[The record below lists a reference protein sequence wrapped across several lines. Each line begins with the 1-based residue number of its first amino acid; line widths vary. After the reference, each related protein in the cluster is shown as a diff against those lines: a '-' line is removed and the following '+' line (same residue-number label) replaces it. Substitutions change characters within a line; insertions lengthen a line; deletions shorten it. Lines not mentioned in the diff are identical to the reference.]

1 MSRGTRTDWHTR
13 SGSTAVVMG
22 AICLILAI
30 GSAAAAPVSTQ
41 QVRNATTGRMQE
53 AIASQV
59 IVQFAPSAGVRTAA
73 GVHSAMGAT
82 PLRSIESIGLDLV
95 ACPKGMSVEQTIKAY
110 QGVPGV
116 LSASPN
122 FIARAFGQ
130 RTRTMG
136 TARASG
142 TTVSAEGDVSTA
154 ATPNDPRWS
163 SLYGMRK
170 ISAPDAW
177 NSTTGSSSVVVA
189 IVDSGVELTHPDLA
203 GNMWRNTGEIA
214 GNGRDDDG
222 NGYVDD
228 VYGYDF
234 ADGDGDPD
242 VEDDNGDGESH
253 GTHCAGTVGAVGN
266 NGVGVVGVCWDVS
279 IMAVRVLDSDGS
291 GSYYDVAEGI
301 VYAARNGAHV
311 ISMSLG
317 GGYDASLQSAIN
329 QAYSAGA
336 VICAAMGNEYAHI
349 TTDQSTWVSPV
360 CNDGVL
366 GVDNK
371 VIGVAAVDEDDEKA
385 PFSNYSAAYSFCDVS
400 APGVD
405 IWSCVWTR
413 EGSYD
418 SYSGT
423 SMATPHVAGLAA
435 LLKAAFPADTNTA
448 IMARIISQAENIDA
462 LNPSYAGRLGSGR
475 ISAHR
480 SLQPGSAGPAR
491 YVEHTIDDDA
501 SGGSSGDGDGVPDPG
516 ETVEMGVT
524 LRNAGYDT
532 LRNVRATITTSTP
545 GITIIDGTEQ
555 FGNIAGGQM
564 ATCTEDFDFSV
575 GASVADGTQIQF
587 TIQINADNGGGPWT
601 EQFRV
606 PVGRDQWGEPD
617 DTYQQAPLVLT
628 NGTVYNRRLETG
640 GDQDWFRFNATAH
653 VSYVIETSN
662 LGDLSVRSVAGDLI
676 SKGDVGAAYADTILA
691 LYGTDGT
698 TLIESN
704 DDGGGGMASRIAW
717 TCPTTGAYYFKVYG
731 YGSAS
736 TGTYSVSVTSGAQS
750 VGPIE
755 FSSFTI
761 DDAQNAERGIVGDGD
776 GSAEPGETVEVV
788 VWLTNTG
795 NQTATSVQATFTAS
809 IVANALQGSTVPF
822 GDIAAG
828 QTARNT
834 GRLLLTL
841 DQNVPLGVQVILTM
855 SITAGNGGP
864 WEDSFALWVGADP
877 YGEPDNTPAQAKP
890 VETDGTLYSRRI
902 SPAGDHDYIKFQAIA
917 GHNYVIQTSNLG
929 DLSGQVPSEPPKV
942 KGGVGALALD
952 TVMHLFG
959 TDGTTELAYDDDG
972 GSGQASRIAWACPA
986 NGTYYALV
994 RGHSNTSI
1002 GSYQVSVTD
1011 TSTGGDGFGE
1021 PDDTYQQARLVET
1034 DGTLY
1039 QRRFEVVGDQDWIKF
1054 NAVVSA
1060 TPYVIETSNL
1070 GDLSGVA
1077 STPTAKGD
1085 VDATMADTVLE
1096 LYGTDGTT
1104 LITSDD
1110 DGGVGIA
1117 SRIEWTPT
1125 TPGIY
1130 YVKCRGYGNAVTGTY
1145 SISVTGPQGQVGPV
1159 AYSAHTISDDSIGQ
1173 SNGDGDGIPEPGE
1186 TIEVRVGV
1194 LNSGVTNARNARG
1207 TLATTTGGVTVAV
1220 SQASFGDVGPSQVVT
1235 AQTSFV
1241 LVIGAGVA
1249 MGTDIP
1255 LALSMNADNGGPWAS
1270 EFTITVGGAFGEPDD
1285 TPAQAQL
1292 VETDG
1297 RRYDRRLES
1306 FGDRDWIKFNATA
1319 GIAYVIQTSDLGDL
1333 SSSLGGP
1340 ASAPP
1345 STKNDVHAE
1354 FADTVIDLYDT
1365 DATTVLRSDDDS
1377 GEGLA
1382 SRITWQ
1388 CPANGM
1394 YYVQVRGYADARTG
1408 IYKIGVTAQDFGEP
1422 DNTYQQARLVRTDG
1436 TLYPRRLEVAGDQ
1449 DWIKFVVTAGTR
1461 AVIETS
1467 NLGDLV
1473 GNRLPDSGV
1482 AIKGDV
1488 GAAAVDTVLHLY
1500 GTNGTTEL
1508 AMNDDGG
1515 QGLASKIDYTF
1526 ATAGTYFAKVRGY
1539 ANTSVGSYSVSVTA
1553 QAPTVVGPVEYVT
1566 HAVLTE
1572 TTSGGYG
1579 ATLGI
1584 AVGNVGTGT
1593 AEDVTVTIT
1602 DVTGGGAAWT
1612 FSSSAESFGDIA
1624 PGASV
1629 SSPADTWGTIS
1640 TTTSL
1645 PAGTLVSISV
1655 RVEAANGGPWE
1666 TAFGVT
1672 AGRDQWG
1679 EPDDAYNQSTLIP
1692 TDGTLLNRRLEQA
1705 GDQDWFRFVAQA
1717 NPTTPY
1723 VIETTNLDS
1732 LAKGADVLPAFANTV
1747 LDLYGTEGRTR
1758 LATDDD
1764 GGAGMASRIVWTC
1777 PANGTYYFRVSGYAN
1792 AVTGTYSV
1800 RVSAPQSGGP
1810 TYSASGTI
1818 ADAQRAGIAGVDVA
1832 VEAVQ
1837 QASAVG
1843 TAAVF
1848 YAVTDANGDFTV
1860 AGLPAGDY
1868 IVTPAAGGYTFSP
1881 RERQITLPPSAADVD
1896 FTGAEA
1902 PGILV
1907 DCDPGAGGWQ
1917 DTIGVM
1923 GGMTFTVDIYAVNVT
1938 NLDTW
1943 SFELAYDTAALR
1955 VGAVTEGPFL
1965 ASEGGTT
1972 LFIPDTFT
1980 PGVAK
1985 AGNTISGSSAAQS
1998 PDGTGVIASI
2008 GFTARRDSGS
2018 TTLDLRRAD
2027 FWDHNNVAIVPT
2039 RRSGSVTFS
2048 LRGDFNADGKVDIAD
2063 LRLFRAAWGS
2073 SDGDGGYEAR
2083 FDLDGDG
2090 EIGYGDFMAFWRA
2103 NPSPSVSWRVGDLT
2117 GDAPTPDGRA
2127 GYPEQGPDDYVDVL
2141 DLMAFADRLFLDS
2154 GDAAWD
2160 EVFDF
2165 AGANGVP
2172 GLGEDPFWVD
2182 GRVDFYDLAVLA
2194 ENWHKGTGPAHVTA
2208 SGQRALPMGQ
2218 GSLSI
2223 DLQPGIDGVQATG
2236 AGIAGDVL
2244 EIDVTGADLE
2254 AFDAYDL
2261 SVTYDPSLLRLVD
2274 VRDQGQVIQAAGR
2287 RAVSMVDTTTPGR
2300 VGLAAAAAG
2309 TGAVS
2314 ATGGTLATIRFELLA
2329 GSGEAR
2335 LGLDG
2340 VTLFDADAQ
2349 AATLSTEGAA
2359 VSVLELGE
2367 GDWRAEIVVSSG
2379 NDIDRGGY
2387 FGVIADARA
2396 RQLLSAPAP
2405 AAVGSLSVAFLRDG
2419 TVAST
2424 AYDEPAAGAHEY
2436 RFAVQ
2441 AAGDA
2446 RAVTV
2451 SWPDLSAI
2459 PDRYSVW
2466 LVDEAAGPRVSMR
2479 TAVNYSY
2486 TGSSESVRTFT
2497 VRVSDRGASQAMVT
2511 SLSASSNGAG
2521 SAIVYSLLADAAV
2534 TVDIMNIAGR
2544 AISRVVAD
2552 DLQPAG
2558 TSTVLWNG
2566 RSSSGARVPNGV
2578 YLVRITARTEDGQS
2592 ASAMTQ
2598 LSYMGR

>member
-1 MSRGTRTDWHTR
+1 MLRGTRTHLGTR
-13 SGSTAVVMG
+13 AGSLAVLMG
-22 AICLILAI
+22 AMCLILAI
-30 GSAAAAPVSTQ
+30 GNASAAPVSIQ
-41 QVRNATTGRMQE
+41 QVRNATTGRMQQ
-53 AIASQV
+53 AVASQV
-59 IVQFAPSAGVRTAA
+59 IVQFAPSAGVRTAVA
-73 GVHSAMGAT
+73 VHSAVGAT
-82 PLRSIESIGLDLV
+82 PLRRIGSIGLDLV

-110 QGVPGV
+110 QGKPGV
-116 LSASPN
+116 MSASPN
-122 FIARAFGQ
+122 FIAHAFGQ
-130 RTRTMG
+130 PTRAIG
-136 TARASG
+136 PVRESG
-142 TTVSAEGDVSTA
+142 GAAAAGDVSAA

-163 SLYGMRK
+163 SLYGMVN
-170 ISAPDAW
+170 IDAPAAW
-177 NSTTGSSSVVVA
+177 NTTTGNSSVVVA
-189 IVDSGVELTHPDLA
+189 VIDSGVEISHPDLA
-203 GNMWRNTGEIA
+203 ANMWQNPGETP

-222 NGYVDD
+222 NGFVDD

-234 ADGDGDPD
+234 SDGDGNPD
-242 VEDDNGDGESH
+242 VEDDNGNGESH

-266 NGVGVVGVCWDVS
+266 DGVGVVGVCWDVS
-279 IMAVRVLDSDGS
+279 IMAVRVLDADGS
-291 GSYYDVAEGI
+291 GDYYDVADGI
-301 VYAARNGAHV
+301 VYAAENGADV

-317 GGYDASLQSAIN
+317 GGYDTSLQSAIN
-329 QAYSAGA
+329 LAYSAG
-336 VICAAMGNEYAHI
+336 VVVCAAMGNEYSHI

-360 CNDGVL
+360 CNDGTL

-385 PFSNYSAAYSFCDVS
+385 PFSNYSEAYSFCDVS

-405 IWSCVWTR
+405 ILSCVWTD

-435 LLKAAFPADTNTA
+435 LLKAAYPSDTNTS
-448 IMARIISQAENIDA
+448 IMARIMSGGDDIDSA
-462 LNPSYAGRLGSGR
+462 NPSYAGQLGSGR
-475 ISAHR
+475 INAANC
-480 SLQPGSAGPAR
+480 LQPGTPGPAR

-501 SGGSSGDGDGVPDPG
+501 SGGSNGDGDGVPDPG
-516 ETVEMGVT
+516 ETVEMGMT
-524 LRNAGYDT
+524 LRNAG
-532 LRNVRATITTSTP
+532 LEALQNVRATITTTTA
-545 GITIIDGTEQ
+545 GVTVVDGTEQ

-564 ATCTEDFDFSV
+564 ATCTEDFDFTV
-575 GASVADGTQIQF
+575 GAGVADGTQIQF
-587 TIQINADNGGGPWT
+587 TIQINADNGNGPWS
-601 EQFRV
+601 EQFGV
-606 PVGRDQWGEPD
+606 HVGRDTWGEPD
-617 DTYQQAPLVLT
+617 DTYQQAPSVLT
-628 NGTVYNRRLETG
+628 NGTLYDRRLETG
-640 GDQDWFRFNATAH
+640 GDQDWFKFTATAN
-653 VSYVIETSN
+653 VSYVIQTSN
-662 LGDLSVRSVAGDLI
+662 LGDLSANRPAGGI
-676 SKGDVGAAYADTILA
+676 SSKGEVGAAYADTILA

-698 TLIESN
+698 SLIDSN
-704 DDGGGGMASRIAW
+704 DDGGGGLASRIAW
-717 TCPTTGAYYFKVYG
+717 TCPTTGTYYFKVYG
-731 YGSAS
+731 YGSAAA
-736 TGTYSVSVTSGAQS
+736 GTYSVSVTGSAQS

-761 DDAQNAERGIVGDGD
+761 DDAQNTERGIVGDGD
-776 GSAEPGETVEVV
+776 GSAEPGETVEVM

-795 NQTATSVQATFTAS
+795 NQTATSVEAAFSAS
-809 IVANALQGSTVPF
+809 IVANALQDSTVPF

-828 QTARNT
+828 QTAQNT

-841 DQNVPLGVQVILTM
+841 DGNVPLGVQVILTM
-855 SITAGNGGP
+855 DITAGNGGP

-890 VETDGTLYSRRI
+890 AETDGTLYDRRI
-902 SPAGDHDYIKFQAIA
+902 SPAGDHDYMKFQATA

-929 DLSGQVPSEPPKV
+929 DLSGTVPAEPPKT

-952 TVMHLFG
+952 TVMHLFD

-972 GSGQASRIAWACPA
+972 GGGQASRMTWTCPA

-994 RGHSNTSI
+994 RGHSNTST

-1021 PDDTYQQARLVET
+1021 PDDTYQQARVVET

-1039 QRRFEVVGDQDWIKF
+1039 QRRFEVAGDQDWFKF

-1070 GDLSGVA
+1070 GDLGGVV
-1077 STPTAKGD
+1077 STPVAKGD

-1096 LYGTDGTT
+1096 LYGTDGST

-1110 DGGVGIA
+1110 DGGGDLA

-1125 TPGIY
+1125 TAGTY
-1130 YVKCRGYGNAVTGTY
+1130 YVKCRGYGNSVTGTY

-1159 AYSAHTISDDSIGQ
+1159 AYSAHTISDDTIGQ

-1186 TIEVRVGV
+1186 TLEVRVDV
-1194 LNSGVTNARNARG
+1194 LNSGVTNARNAAG
-1207 TLATTTGGVTVAV
+1207 TMSTTTGGVTVAV
-1220 SQASFGDVGPSQVVT
+1220 SQASFGDVGPSQVAT
-1235 AQTSFV
+1235 AQTAFV
-1241 LVIGAGVA
+1241 VVIGPGVA
-1249 MGTDIP
+1249 TGTDIP

-1270 EFTITVGGAFGEPDD
+1270 QFALTVGGAFGEPDD
-1285 TPAQAQL
+1285 TAAQATL

-1319 GIAYVIQTSDLGDL
+1319 GVSYIIQTSDLGDL

-1345 STKNDVHAE
+1345 SSKDDVHAE
-1354 FADTVIDLYDT
+1354 FADTVMELYGT
-1365 DATTVLRSDDDS
+1365 NATTVLQSDDDS

-1382 SRITWQ
+1382 SRISWQ
-1388 CPANGM
+1388 CPAAGV

-1408 IYKIGVTAQDFGEP
+1408 VYKISVTAQDFGEP
-1422 DNTYQQARLVRTDG
+1422 DNTYQQARLVQTDG
-1436 TLYPRRLEVAGDQ
+1436 TLYSRRIEIAGDQ

-1467 NLGDLV
+1467 NLGDL
-1473 GNRLPDSGV
+1473 GGKRLPDKGV

-1508 AMNDDGG
+1508 EMNDDGG
-1515 QGLASKIDYTF
+1515 DGLASQIDYTF
-1526 ATAGTYFAKVRGY
+1526 TSAGTYFAKVRGY
-1539 ANTSVGSYSVSVTA
+1539 NNTSVGSYSLGVTA
-1553 QAPTVVGPVEYVT
+1553 QAPAVVGPVEYVT

-1602 DVTGGGAAWT
+1602 DVSGGGAAWT

-1624 PGASV
+1624 AGASV

-1640 TTTSL
+1640 TATTL
-1645 PAGTLVSISV
+1645 PAGTLVSVSI
-1655 RVEAANGGPWE
+1655 RVEAANGGPWD
-1666 TAFGVT
+1666 TVFGVT

-1679 EPDDAYNQSTLIP
+1679 EPDDEYNQSTLIP
-1692 TDGTLLNRRLEQA
+1692 TDGTLLNRRFEQA

-1732 LAKGADVLPAFANTV
+1732 LAAGSDVLPAFANTV
-1747 LDLYGTEGRTR
+1747 LDLYGTDGRTR

-1764 GGAGMASRIVWTC
+1764 GGAGMASQIVWTC
-1777 PANGTYYFRVSGYAN
+1777 PADGTYYFRISGYGD
-1792 AVTGTYSV
+1792 AVTGSYSV
-1800 RVSAPQSGGP
+1800 RVSAPESSGT
-1810 TYSASGTI
+1810 TYTASGTI
-1818 ADAQRAGIAGVDVA
+1818 ADDESAGIAGVDVA
-1832 VEAVQ
+1832 IEAVNQ
-1837 QASAVG
+1837 SSAVS

-1848 YAVTDANGDFTV
+1848 YATTDGDGDFTV
-1860 AGLPAGDY
+1860 SGLPAGDY

-1881 RERQITLPPSAADVD
+1881 RERQITLPPSAANVD
-1896 FTGAEA
+1896 FTGTEA

-1923 GGMTFTVDIYAVNVT
+1923 GGTTFTVDIYAVNVT

-1943 SFELAYDTAALR
+1943 SFELAYDQAALR

-1965 ASEGGTT
+1965 ASGGGTT

-1980 PGVAK
+1980 PGEAK
-1985 AGNTISGSSAAQS
+1985 ANNTISGSSAAQS

-2008 GFTARRDSGS
+2008 SFTALRDSGVA
-2018 TTLDLRRAD
+2018 TLDLRSAD
-2027 FWDHNNVAIVPT
+2027 FWDHSDVALVPA

-2048 LRGDFNADGKVDIAD
+2048 LRGDFDADGKVDIAD

-2090 EIGYGDFMAFWRA
+2090 EIGYGDFIAFWRG
-2103 NPSPSVSWRVGDLT
+2103 NPSPSVSWRAGDLT
-2117 GDAPTPDGRA
+2117 GDAPTADGRA

-2141 DLMAFADRLFLDS
+2141 DLMAFADRLFVDS

-2165 AGANGVP
+2165 AGADGVP
-2172 GLGEDPFWVD
+2172 GLDEDAFWVD

-2194 ENWHKGTGPAHVTA
+2194 ENWHKGTGPAHATA
-2208 SGQRALPMGQ
+2208 LGQQALPMGQ

-2223 DLQPGIDGVQATG
+2223 DLQPGVEGVQATR

-2244 EIDVTGADLE
+2244 EVAVTGADLQ
-2254 AFDAYDL
+2254 AFDAYDFG
-2261 SVTYDPSLLRLVD
+2261 VTYNPSLLRLVE
-2274 VRDQGQVIQAAGR
+2274 VRGQGQLIQAAGR
-2287 RAVSMVDTTTPGR
+2287 RAVSMVDTSTAGR
-2300 VGLAAAAAG
+2300 VGLTAATAGVGAVAAG
-2309 TGAVS
+2309 D
-2314 ATGGTLATIRFELLA
+2314 GTLATVRFELLE

-2335 LGLDG
+2335 IALDG

-2349 AATLSTEGAA
+2349 ASTLSAQGAA
-2359 VSVLELGE
+2359 VTVLELSE

-2379 NDIDRGGY
+2379 NDVDRGRY
-2387 FGVIADARA
+2387 FGVISDARA
-2396 RQLLSAPAP
+2396 RGLLSSPAT
-2405 AAVGSLSVAFLRDG
+2405 AAVGSLSVAFLGDDG
-2419 TVAST
+2419 VAST
-2424 AYDEPAAGAHEY
+2424 AYDEPAVGTHEY

-2446 RAVTV
+2446 RTVGV
-2451 SWPDLSAI
+2451 SWPDLSAV
-2459 PDRYSVW
+2459 PDRYSIW
-2466 LVDEAAGPRVSMR
+2466 LVDEAAGRRVSMR
-2479 TAVNYSY
+2479 TTANYSY
-2486 TGSSESVRTFT
+2486 TGSSEAVRTFT

-2511 SLSASSNGAG
+2511 SLSASTNGAG
-2521 SAIVYSLLADAAV
+2521 SSIVYSLLTDAAV
-2534 TVDIMNIAGR
+2534 TVDVLNIAGR
-2544 AISRVVAD
+2544 SVSRVVAD
-2552 DLQPAG
+2552 DLQTAG
-2558 TSTVLWNG
+2558 ANTVLWNG
-2566 RSSSGARVPNGV
+2566 RSSSGARAPNGV